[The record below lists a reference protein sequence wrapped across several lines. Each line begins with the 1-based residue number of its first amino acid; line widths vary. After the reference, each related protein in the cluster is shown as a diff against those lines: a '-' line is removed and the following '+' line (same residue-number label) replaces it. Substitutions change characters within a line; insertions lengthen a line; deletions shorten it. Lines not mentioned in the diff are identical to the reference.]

1 MKKEIYINPAFKH
14 LSAAINSISENFE
27 NKGELTHTGRNQ
39 VRVIDVN
46 GFKMVA
52 KYFKRITIANRYIY
66 ATIRKS
72 KAQRS
77 FENSVYLLS
86 RGINTPEPIA
96 YINLYKFGM
105 LYKCY
110 YISVYT
116 DFKPLTDI
124 FEQTIPDS
132 EDALKAFAKFTFKI
146 HRSGVAHND
155 YTVNNILYTQENG
168 KYKFSLID
176 NNRMTFR
183 KYSYTRGIKDLERL
197 KIPVDKMGIIA
208 AEYAKQANVNDL
220 RTLNAMVF
228 YRITYIVELNIKK
241 WIKKVGQKSH

>member
-77 FENSVYLLS
+77 FENSVHLFPNQLHTLIYTSSECFTSATTLAFTQILS
-86 RGINTPEPIA
+86 
-96 YINLYKFGM
+96 
-105 LYKCY
+105 
-110 YISVYT
+110 
-116 DFKPLTDI
+116 
-124 FEQTIPDS
+124 
-132 EDALKAFAKFTFKI
+132 
-146 HRSGVAHND
+146 H
-155 YTVNNILYTQENG
+155 
-168 KYKFSLID
+168 
-176 NNRMTFR
+176 
-183 KYSYTRGIKDLERL
+183 
-197 KIPVDKMGIIA
+197 
-208 AEYAKQANVNDL
+208 
-220 RTLNAMVF
+220 
-228 YRITYIVELNIKK
+228 
-241 WIKKVGQKSH
+241 

>member
-14 LSAAINSISENFE
+14 LSIAIHSISENFE
-27 NKGELTHTGRNQ
+27 NLGEITHSGRNQ
-39 VRVIDVN
+39 VRVIDAN
-46 GFKMVA
+46 GLKLVA
-52 KYFKRITIANRYIY
+52 KYFKRITLANRYIY

-77 FENSVYLLS
+77 FENSIYLLS

-96 YINLYKFGM
+96 CINIYRFGM

-110 YISVYT
+110 YVSVFSNYM
-116 DFKPLTDI
+116 PLTEI
-124 FEQTIPDS
+124 LEQPIHRS
-132 EDALKAFAKFTFKI
+132 EEALKAFAKFTFKL

-155 YTVNNILYTQENG
+155 YTVNNILYIQDNG

-183 KYSYTRGIKDLERL
+183 KYSYTRGVKDLERL

-208 AEYAKQANVNDL
+208 AEYAKEANTSDI
-220 RTLNAMVF
+220 RTLNAMLF
-228 YRITYIVELNIKK
+228 FRIRYLFKGRLKGWV
-241 WIKKVGQKSH
+241 KSILSF